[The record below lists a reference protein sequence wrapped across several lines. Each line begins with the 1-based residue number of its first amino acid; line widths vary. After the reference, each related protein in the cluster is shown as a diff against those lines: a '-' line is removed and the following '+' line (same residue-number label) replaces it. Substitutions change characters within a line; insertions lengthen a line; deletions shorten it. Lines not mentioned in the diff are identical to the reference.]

1 MKELW
6 MRLGVII
13 KITEAE
19 KQAIFGDDEEKMR
32 DALRLI
38 IAEGRFCPDAETY
51 VPSEAVQE
59 FNRTYGTAYGEENWC
74 CDL

>member
-6 MRLGVII
+6 IRLGIVIQ
-13 KITEAE
+13 ITDAE
-19 KQAIFGDDEEKMR
+19 EQAIFSDDEEKMR
-32 DALRLI
+32 DTLRTI
-38 IAEGRFCPDAETY
+38 VAEGRFCPDGETY

-59 FNRTYGTAYGEENWC
+59 FNRTYSTAHEEENWC

>member
-6 MRLGVII
+6 IRLGVVI

-19 KQAIFGDDEEKMR
+19 EQAIFGDDEEKMR

-38 IAEGRFCPDAETY
+38 IAEGRFCPD
-51 VPSEAVQE
+51 
-59 FNRTYGTAYGEENWC
+59 
-74 CDL
+74 